1 MSENKSKNKLSSAG
15 RINRRQQNLVES
27 EGTKSW
33 WQTSRRKFIVGGA
46 VAAGA
51 VLTGGVWLAT
61 RDDTTD
67 VDKDSLELQR
77 AQGWNIGSEE
87 KTLSLPGQQ
96 ALDSQQG
103 DGWKRYLEQ
112 SAMLGAYQPKSE
124 AWLPFFVPTLIQ
136 SLQFESLRKQ
146 LKPMFMPDMRESYG
160 RGQTIARDFL
170 SNAENAFE
178 TAIIVDLPGRDAVAL
193 GAGMADA
200 AELILTFDN
209 FPHPLGVTP
218 SHETLAAMLFYAGE
232 IEAKQA
238 ARAGGGTAKP
248 APVFLLDSKRLEP
261 YRDADTQFDN
271 RYLAK
276 LPSAQK
282 FQEMGVKSVVY
293 VTPDRTRAEEL
304 DDLNEDFVEYKN
316 SGLNVAMLPLSDL
329 VGVDENVERQW
340 DDGSTRTEQQRNYY
354 YGGSPGFH
362 PFFFYSYPFYRP
374 YPAYARRT
382 NFLPGGAA
390 SALNRAPSISPP
402 RYAPA
407 PRPTMFSGTR
417 IGGRGTTGGVGR
429 SKPSGFG
436 RATVRVA
443 PSGGVVGTRAGRS
456 GYYSP
461 GRSGSFGRSSGG
473 YGG

>member
-1 MSENKSKNKLSSAG
+1 MSENKSKNKMTSVG
-15 RINRRQQNLVES
+15 RVNRRQLVES
-27 EGTKSW
+27 EEPQPW

-61 RDDTTD
+61 RDDTSD

-77 AQGWNIGSEE
+77 AQGWNIGSEQRP
-87 KTLSLPGQQ
+87 LSLFGIQK
-96 ALDSQQG
+96 LDSQG
-103 DGWKRYLEQ
+103 REDWKRYLDP
-112 SAMLGAYQPKSE
+112 SVMLNAYQPKSQ

-146 LKPMFMPDMRESYG
+146 LAPIHQPDMRESYG

-170 SNAENAFE
+170 TNAQNAGE
-178 TAIIVDLPGRDAVAL
+178 TAIIVDLPGRDSIAL

-218 SHETLAAMLFYAGE
+218 SHETLAAMLYYAGE
-232 IEAKQA
+232 IEDRRA
-238 ARAGGGTAKP
+238 AGNWGDGTTKP

-261 YRDADTQFDN
+261 YKDADAQFDN

-282 FQEMGVKSVVY
+282 FKEMGIKSVVY

-304 DDLNEDFVEYKN
+304 DDLNEDFVDYKN

-329 VGVDENVERQW
+329 VGVDENVARGAS
-340 DDGSTRTEQQRNYY
+340 DGSTRTEQQRNYY

-362 PFFFYSYPFYRP
+362 PFFFYAYPFYSP
-374 YPAYARRT
+374 SPAYARRAGYAGGRPSG
-382 NFLPGGAA
+382 LP
-390 SALNRAPSISPP
+390 PSVAPP
-402 RYAPA
+402 RYVPA

-417 IGGRGTTGGVGR
+417 IGGRSAAAGGVGR

-461 GRSGSFGRSSGG
+461 GRSGSFGRGG
-473 YGG
+473 SYGG

>member
-1 MSENKSKNKLSSAG
+1 MSNNNKSKDKPASIG
-15 RINRRQQNLVES
+15 RINRRQQHLIES
-27 EGTKSW
+27 EEPKPW

-77 AQGWNIGSEE
+77 AQGWNIGSEQT
-87 KTLSLPGQQ
+87 TLSLAGAQR
-96 ALDSQQG
+96 LDSQGREDWQ
-103 DGWKRYLEQ
+103 RYLDQ
-112 SAMLGAYQPKSE
+112 TTMLNAYQPKSG

-146 LKPMFMPDMRESYG
+146 LSPMHTPDMRESYG

-170 SNAENAFE
+170 SNAQNAGE
-178 TAIIVDLPGRDAVAL
+178 TAIIVDLPGRASIAL

-200 AELILTFDN
+200 AELIPTFDN

-232 IEAKQA
+232 IETKRA
-238 ARAGGGTAKP
+238 AAGWGDGTTKP
-248 APVFLLDSKRLEP
+248 APVFLLDSKRLET
-261 YRDADTQFDN
+261 YKDADAQFDN

-282 FQEMGVKSVVY
+282 FQELGVKSIVY
-293 VTPDRTRAEEL
+293 VTPDRARAEEL

-329 VGVDENVERQW
+329 VGVDENVSREW
-340 DDGSTRTEQQRNYY
+340 GDGTTRTEQQRNYY

-362 PFFFYSYPFYRP
+362 PFFFYAYPFYSP
-374 YPAYARRT
+374 SPAYARRA
-382 NFLPGGAA
+382 NFGGGRGAA
-390 SALNRAPSISPP
+390 SLPPSVAPP
-402 RYAPA
+402 RYIPA
-407 PRPTMFSGTR
+407 PRPTMFTGTR
-417 IGGRGTTGGVGR
+417 IGGRSASGVGR

-461 GRSGSFGRSSGG
+461 GRSGSFGRGGG

>member
-1 MSENKSKNKLSSAG
+1 MDQSEKKITQAG
-15 RINRRQQNLVES
+15 RINRREREVES
-27 EGTKSW
+27 EEPKPW

-51 VLTGGVWLAT
+51 ALTGGIWLAT

-67 VDKDSLELQR
+67 VEKDSLDLQR
-77 AQGWNIGSEE
+77 AQGWNVGSEE
-87 KTLSLPGQQ
+87 KTLSLPGAQT
-96 ALDSQQG
+96 LDSRQG
-103 DGWKRYLEQ
+103 DDWKRYLDQ
-112 SAMLGAYQPKSE
+112 SAMLNAYQPKSG

-136 SLQFESLRKQ
+136 SLQYETLRTQ
-146 LKPMFMPDMRESYG
+146 LTPIFLPDMKESYA

-170 SNAENAFE
+170 SNAQNPGE
-178 TAIIVDLPGRDAVAL
+178 TAIICDLPGRDSIAL

-200 AELILTFDN
+200 AHLVLTFDN

-218 SHETLAAMLFYAGE
+218 SHETLAAMLYYAGE
-232 IEAKQA
+232 IEAKQGEA
-238 ARAGGGTAKP
+238 SGKATSA
-248 APVFLLDSKRLEP
+248 APVFLLDSKRLEN
-261 YRDADTQFDN
+261 YKDADTQFDN

-282 FQEMGVKSVVY
+282 FQEMGIKSIIY

-304 DDLNEDFVEYKN
+304 DDLNEDFVDYK
-316 SGLNVAMLPLSDL
+316 SKGLNVAMLPMSDL
-329 VGVDENVERQW
+329 VGVDENVSRDW
-340 DDGSTRTEQQRNYY
+340 GDGTTRTEQQRNYY

-362 PFFFYSYPFYRP
+362 PFFFFAYPFYSP
-374 YPAYARRT
+374 YPAYARRYPS
-382 NFLPGGAA
+382 FAGGRGASSLPPSV
-390 SALNRAPSISPP
+390 SAP
-402 RYAPA
+402 RYVPA

-417 IGGRGTTGGVGR
+417 IGGRGASGVGR

-461 GRSGSFGRSSGG
+461 GRSGSFGRSGGGGSGG
-473 YGG
+473 

>member
-1 MSENKSKNKLSSAG
+1 MSNNKSKDKPESIG
-15 RINRRQQNLVES
+15 RINRRQVVES
-27 EGTKSW
+27 EESKPW

-77 AQGWNIGSEE
+77 AQGWNVGSEQA
-87 KTLSLPGQQ
+87 TLSLPGAQQ
-96 ALDSQQG
+96 LDSQQR
-103 DGWKRYLEQ
+103 DDWKRYLDQ
-112 SAMLGAYQPKSE
+112 SAMLGAYQPKSQT
-124 AWLPFFVPTLIQ
+124 WLPFFVPTLIQ
-136 SLQFESLRKQ
+136 SLQFETLRKQ
-146 LKPMFMPDMRESYG
+146 LTPMLMPDMKESYG

-170 SNAENAFE
+170 TNAQNAGE
-178 TAIIVDLPGRDAVAL
+178 TAIVVDLPGRDSVAL

-218 SHETLAAMLFYAGE
+218 SHETLAAMLYYAGE
-232 IEAKQA
+232 IEAKQTA
-238 ARAGGGTAKP
+238 AKWSEGTTKP
-248 APVFLLDSKRLEP
+248 APVFLLDSKRLEN
-261 YRDADTQFDN
+261 YKDADAQFDN

-282 FQEMGVKSVVY
+282 FQEMGIKSVVY
-293 VTPDRTRAEEL
+293 VTPDRARAEEL

-316 SGLNVAMLPLSDL
+316 KGLNVAMLPLSDL
-329 VGVDENVERQW
+329 VGVDENVSRDW
-340 DDGSTRTEQQRNYY
+340 GDGTTRTEQQRNYY

-362 PFFFYSYPFYRP
+362 PFFFYAYPFYSP
-374 YPAYARRT
+374 SPGYARRT
-382 NFLPGGAA
+382 GYTGGRPAGVTPA
-390 SALNRAPSISPP
+390 ISAP
-402 RYAPA
+402 RYVPA

-417 IGGRGTTGGVGR
+417 IGGRSAAGVGR

-461 GRSGSFGRSSGG
+461 GRSGSFGRGGG